1 LSAIHPLFAAL
12 TQAFAQINDSRLQR
26 VALASV
32 GLALAVLFGLGLLLW
47 LAIVQFQL
55 FSWGWLETLVE
66 IGSGFAILVLL
77 WLLFPAAVSATIG
90 LFLERVAEAVEARHY
105 PNLGK
110 PRNQAIHEA
119 VLSGLKF
126 ATVAILLNLVA
137 LPVYILGIFFPPI
150 SAIAFYGLNGYLLGR
165 EYYETVALRRL
176 DPGQAAVL
184 RKQNS
189 GRVFAAGVVITI
201 MLTVPVFNLVAPVV
215 ATAFML
221 HVFEAMRRT

>member
-1 LSAIHPLFAAL
+1 MFTAL
-12 TQAFAQINDSRLQR
+12 AKTFAQIDDSRLQR
-26 VALASV
+26 LVLASV
-32 GLALAVLFGLGLLLW
+32 GLALAVLVGLGLLLW
-47 LAIVQFQL
+47 LAIVHWQL

-105 PNLGK
+105 PQLGK
-110 PRNQAIHEA
+110 PRDQAVAEA

-126 ATVAILLNLVA
+126 AAVAILLNLAA
-137 LPVYILGIFFPPI
+137 LPVYLLGIFFPPI
-150 SAIAFYGLNGYLLGR
+150 SAAAFYGLNGYLLGR

-176 DPGQAAVL
+176 DPQQARAL
-184 RKQNS
+184 RKSQS
-189 GRVFAAGVVITI
+189 GRVFIAGVVITV
-201 MLTVPVFNLVAPVV
+201 MLTVPILNLVAPVL

-221 HVFEAMRRT
+221 HIFEDMRRA